1 MKSSEKT
8 TVRRREFLHALGAG
22 AGIAVGATASL
33 TSAVSADTLSNDEKK
48 KSRYRETDEVKTF
61 YRVNR
66 YPTK

>member
-1 MKSSEKT
+1 MKSDEKA
-8 TVRRREFLHALGAG
+8 TVRRREFLRALGVG
-22 AGIAVGATASL
+22 AGIAVGATAPL
-33 TSAVSADTLSNDEKK
+33 TSTARADTLSNDEKK